1 MSQHNGAFYDQDVE
15 RAILGALILQRKP
28 ALKLLS
34 SLQPDD
40 FYDLKHQEI
49 YKAIKQCHE
58 TDEVSVENVL
68 WWIKKKNKKL
78 DDLEIKS
85 IVHQTTEHSGHYG
98 PGKYENIIKD
108 YSARRLLKQA
118 VQSLDSNVYDL
129 SKDTNDIISHFRE
142 LADTSKEKIS
152 KGEPDITTLVEN
164 VEDEYR
170 RIKNGEIV
178 AIPTGH
184 KWVDSILKNG
194 GVRRGHYTVIGG
206 RTSSG
211 KTALAVNM
219 AIHQA
224 VKEKMRVLFF
234 TAEMTQAEVV
244 ERAIKHMAGID
255 DMFWIKGGSQTDYK
269 RYEKSKKLLQ
279 EADLQIT
286 KQHAH
291 EISDI
296 LSHTETENRLKPVDV
311 VVVDYIN
318 RIHASERG
326 RSGRQEEVSY
336 ISGKLKDMAQ
346 RNDLTVIALAQLNR
360 ESEKSGNTVR
370 EARITDL
377 RDSGSIE
384 QDADSIILITREDAV
399 GQKASDIEPETE
411 PDVLRIMS
419 IAKQRSGPTGRNPY
433 WNFNR
438 PTLSWWNYNEND
450 DTEKTETSNAAN
462 TNSMWDIGDDVTKD
476 DTPF

>member
-1 MSQHNGAFYDQDVE
+1 MSKNNGAFYDQDVE
-15 RAILGALILQRKP
+15 RAILGALILQQKS
-28 ALKLLS
+28 AL
-34 SLQPDD
+34 SLFTSLKSDD
-40 FYDLKHQEI
+40 FYDLKHQKI
-49 YKAIKQCHE
+49 YDAIKKCHE
-58 TDEVSVENVL
+58 KNEISVENVL
-68 WWIKKKNKKL
+68 WQIKKEHKNL
-78 DDLEIKS
+78 DNKEIKHL
-85 IVHQTTEHSGHYG
+85 VDQAKENAGHFG
-98 PGKYENIIKD
+98 PDKYENIIKD
-108 YSARRLLKQA
+108 YSARRLLKQSI
-118 VQSLDSNVYDL
+118 QGLETNVYDL
-129 SKDTNDIISHFRE
+129 TKDTNEIISHFRE

-164 VEDEYR
+164 VEEEYKK
-170 RIKNGEIV
+170 IKNGEIV

-224 VKEKMRVLFF
+224 IKEKLRVLFF

-269 RYEKSKKLLQ
+269 RYEKCKKLLQ

-296 LSHTETENRLKPVDV
+296 LSHTETENRLRPVDV
-311 VVVDYIN
+311 VVVDYIH

-336 ISGKLKDMAQ
+336 ISSKLKDMAQ
-346 RNDLTVIALAQLNR
+346 RNDLSVIALAQLNR
-360 ESEKSGNTVR
+360 ESEKSGKVVR

-399 GQKASDIEPETE
+399 GQKANDIEPETRE
-411 PDVLRIMS
+411 DVARIIS

-438 PTLSWWNYNEND
+438 PTLSWWDYNEENSKKLQ
-450 DTEKTETSNAAN
+450 EESQKTNPIWNMGS
-462 TNSMWDIGDDVTKD
+462 DVTSD
-476 DTPF
+476 EVPF